1 MSSNPVPCLPFI
13 NRTHSSVTRNAKR
26 IVGLR
31 PKRSA
36 RSIHEEVVKSGQ
48 LSCKEGGNMSVC
60 VRIAIQVEM
69 IMHVMLGIK
78 KNKQTKNYFTLL
90 TNCTSMTLPPHFT
103 YQQVCGRQECN
114 VGNVTNP
121 PLHCIMIPDPHFL
134 LELGVFLCR
143 FFTRLLVPSPIGLLT
158 VTGTVMCISTPGTVQ
173 HLATFNLP
181 TRKRTL
187 IIVAVAHLFD
197 GFDFFVFLI

>member
-1 MSSNPVPCLPFI
+1 MHQLNARLEANMKLCSVCYGPSKEERTDLISFYVNVGRYTGAVRNARRRHGHCIHLTI
-13 NRTHSSVTRNAKR
+13 ETHSSVTRNAKR

-90 TNCTSMTLPPHFT
+90 TNCTSMTLPPT
-103 YQQVCGRQECN
+103 SP
-114 VGNVTNP
+114 TNKSVEDRNA
-121 PLHCIMIPDPHFL
+121 MS
-134 LELGVFLCR
+134 E
-143 FFTRLLVPSPIGLLT
+143 
-158 VTGTVMCISTPGTVQ
+158 M
-173 HLATFNLP
+173 
-181 TRKRTL
+181 
-187 IIVAVAHLFD
+187 
-197 GFDFFVFLI
+197 